1 LLAFVG
7 KYAGDHTD
15 SSAQWYAGSSV
26 HFISKEKGKGKSM
39 TAQPPHI
46 QFINP
51 PTLASPP
58 GFTHVV
64 GITGGRIV
72 YISGQVAIDQ
82 SLQVVG
88 KGDFRAQAEQIFE
101 NLKAALAA
109 VGADFTH
116 VVKLN
121 YYFVDMTHLPLLREV
136 RDRYVNTD
144 HPPASTAVE
153 IRKLALDDLLLE
165 IEAVAS
171 LPA

>member
-1 LLAFVG
+1 
-7 KYAGDHTD
+7 
-15 SSAQWYAGSSV
+15 
-26 HFISKEKGKGKSM
+26 M

-46 QFINP
+46 QFFNP
-51 PTLASPP
+51 PTMPTLP
-58 GFTHVV
+58 GLTNVV
-64 GITGGRIV
+64 EITGGRIV
-72 YISGQVAIDQ
+72 YISGQGAVDQ
-82 SLQVVG
+82 SFQVVG
-88 KGDFRAQAEQIFE
+88 KGDFRAQAQQVFE

-116 VVKLN
+116 VVKLSC
-121 YYFVDMTHLPLLREV
+121 YFVDMTHLPLLREV

-153 IRKLALDDLLLE
+153 VRKLALDDLLLE